1 VSVCD
6 HCVVTPRAVI
16 VGEDCAHLK
25 HVRNN
30 PSFFFC
36 FALRSIDCI
45 FVRVERTTWKRPCT
59 AAVRPRGTQLQKY
72 MGRVEVGAYQEK
84 AGGPVKAPVPIAAG
98 AEHPPITVSEPHQ
111 SNGVTAGSG
120 AVHADSATA
129 LKELR
134 NPTCLVGFANW
145 GFETRQIHAGQEP
158 DPTTGARA
166 VPIYQTT
173 SYQFRDSAHAQ
184 NLFALA
190 EIGNIYTRIMNPTQG
205 VLEARL
211 SSLEGGITTA
221 VGLPGALVVSSG
233 QSAETLAIL
242 TLAEAGSHI
251 VASPSLY
258 GGTYNLF
265 HYTLPKM
272 GIEVSFVDD
281 PHDLSQWKSAIRPN
295 TKAFYG
301 EVLANPR
308 NDVFDIEGVSKVAH
322 ENGIPLI
329 VDNTVPSPYGVRPIE
344 WGADIVVH
352 SLTKFI
358 GGHGTS
364 IGGAIIDGGTFDFGA
379 SGRFPNFTEPDPSYH
394 GLAYWPALGAG
405 SYIIKAR
412 VQMLRDLGM
421 AVSPFNAW
429 QILQGLETLS
439 LRMDRHWSNTDKVVA
454 FLQKQGQVESIN
466 YAGLPSSPWH
476 ERAKKYF
483 GGRGYGSVIAF
494 VLKGGREH
502 GQKFAEALKLHSHV
516 ANIGDVRS
524 LVIHPAS
531 TTHSQL
537 TEDEQRSAGVNPGLV
552 RLSVGLES
560 IDDILADLELG
571 FAAIK

>member
-1 VSVCD
+1 LFSRELAFSVPEM
-6 HCVVTPRAVI
+6 T
-16 VGEDCAHLK
+16 
-25 HVRNN
+25 NN
-30 PSFFFC
+30 
-36 FALRSIDCI
+36 L
-45 FVRVERTTWKRPCT
+45 
-59 AAVRPRGTQLQKY
+59 
-72 MGRVEVGAYQEK
+72 
-84 AGGPVKAPVPIAAG
+84 
-98 AEHPPITVSEPHQ
+98 
-111 SNGVTAGSG
+111 
-120 AVHADSATA
+120 
-129 LKELR
+129 
-134 NPTCLVGFANW
+134 

-166 VPIYQTT
+166 VPVYRTT
-173 SYQFRDSAHAQ
+173 SYVFRDAQHAQ

-211 SSLEGGITTA
+211 SSLEGGTATA
-221 VGLPGALVVSSG
+221 VGLPGALAVSSG
-233 QSAETLAIL
+233 QSAELLAIL
-242 TLAEAGSHI
+242 TLAEVGSHI

-272 GIEVSFVDD
+272 GIEVTFVED
-281 PHDLSQWKSAIRPN
+281 PDNLDQWKAAARPN

-308 NDVFDIEGVSKVAH
+308 NNVLDIEGISKVAH
-322 ENGIPLI
+322 EVGVPLI
-329 VDNTVPSPYGVRPIE
+329 VDNTVPTPYLIRPIE

-364 IGGAIIDGGTFDFGA
+364 IGGAIIDGGTFDF
-379 SGRFPNFTEPDPSYH
+379 SQNDKFPNFTEPDPSYH

-421 AVSPFNAW
+421 ATTPDNAFNF
-429 QILQGLETLS
+429 LQGLETLS
-439 LRMDRHWSNTDKVVA
+439 LRMERHWANAQKVGE
-454 FLQKQGQVESIN
+454 FLAKHPQVEEVF
-466 YAGLPSSPWH
+466 YAGLKTSKWH
-476 ERAKKYF
+476 DRAVKYGKGKGF
-483 GGRGYGSVIAF
+483 GSVLAF
-494 VLKGGREH
+494 NIKGGVEA
-502 GQKFAEALKLHSHV
+502 GQKFVAGLKLHSHV

-537 TEDEQRSAGVNPGLV
+537 TPEEQKSTGVFPGLV
-552 RLSVGLES
+552 RLSVGLET
-560 IDDILADLELG
+560 IEDILADLEAG
-571 FAAIK
+571 FAAAK

>member
-1 VSVCD
+1 
-6 HCVVTPRAVI
+6 
-16 VGEDCAHLK
+16 
-25 HVRNN
+25 
-30 PSFFFC
+30 
-36 FALRSIDCI
+36 
-45 FVRVERTTWKRPCT
+45 
-59 AAVRPRGTQLQKY
+59 
-72 MGRVEVGAYQEK
+72 M
-84 AGGPVKAPVPIAAG
+84 
-98 AEHPPITVSEPHQ
+98 
-111 SNGVTAGSG
+111 SN
-120 AVHADSATA
+120 
-129 LKELR
+129 
-134 NPTCLVGFANW
+134 ANW

-158 DPTTGARA
+158 DPATGSRA
-166 VPIYQTT
+166 LPIYQTT
-173 SYQFRDSAHAQ
+173 SYQFRDSAHAA
-184 NLFALA
+184 NLFALS

-211 SSLEGGITTA
+211 SSLEGGTATA
-221 VGLPGALVVSSG
+221 VGLPGALAVSSG
-233 QSAETLAIL
+233 QSAELLAIL
-242 TLAEAGSHI
+242 NLAEAGSHI

-258 GGTYNLF
+258 GGTYNLL

-272 GIEVSFVDD
+272 GIEVTFVDD
-281 PHDLSQWKSAIRPN
+281 PHDLQQWKSAVRPN

-301 EVLANPR
+301 EVLANPK

-322 ENGIPLI
+322 ESGVPLI
-329 VDNTVPSPYGVRPIE
+329 VDNTVPTPYGIRPLE

-352 SLTKFI
+352 SVTKFL

-364 IGGAIIDGGTFDFGA
+364 IGGAIVDGGKFDFSA
-379 SGRFPNFTEPDPSYH
+379 SGRFPMFTEPDPSYH

-412 VQMLRDLGM
+412 VQLLRDIGN
-421 AVSPFNAW
+421 AISPFNAW
-429 QILQGLETLS
+429 SILQGIETLS
-439 LRMDRHWSNTDKVVA
+439 LRMDRHWSNTDKVVE
-454 FLQKQGQVESIN
+454 FLQKQDQVASIN
-466 YAGLPSSPWH
+466 YAGLKSSPWN

-483 GGRGYGSVIAF
+483 GGRGFGSVIAF
-494 VLKGGREH
+494 ELKGGRAD

-537 TEDEQRSAGVNPGLV
+537 TEDEQRSSGVAPGLV

-560 IDDILADLELG
+560 IEDILEDLKLG

>member
-1 VSVCD
+1 LFSQELGFSLPEM
-6 HCVVTPRAVI
+6 T
-16 VGEDCAHLK
+16 
-25 HVRNN
+25 NN
-30 PSFFFC
+30 
-36 FALRSIDCI
+36 L
-45 FVRVERTTWKRPCT
+45 
-59 AAVRPRGTQLQKY
+59 
-72 MGRVEVGAYQEK
+72 
-84 AGGPVKAPVPIAAG
+84 
-98 AEHPPITVSEPHQ
+98 
-111 SNGVTAGSG
+111 
-120 AVHADSATA
+120 
-129 LKELR
+129 
-134 NPTCLVGFANW
+134 

-166 VPIYQTT
+166 VPVYRTT
-173 SYQFRDSAHAQ
+173 SYVFRDAQHAQ

-211 SSLEGGITTA
+211 SSLEGGTATA
-221 VGLPGALVVSSG
+221 VGLPGALAVSSG
-233 QSAETLAIL
+233 QSAELLAIL

-272 GIEVSFVDD
+272 GIEVTFVDD
-281 PHDLSQWKSAIRPN
+281 PDNLDQWKAAARPN

-308 NDVFDIEGVSKVAH
+308 NNVLDIEGISKVAH
-322 ENGIPLI
+322 EVGVPLI
-329 VDNTVPSPYGVRPIE
+329 VDNTVPTPYLIRPIE

-364 IGGAIIDGGTFDFGA
+364 IGGAIIDGGSFDF
-379 SGRFPNFTEPDPSYH
+379 SQNDRFPNFTEPDPSYH

-421 AVSPFNAW
+421 ATTPDNAFNF
-429 QILQGLETLS
+429 LQGLETLS
-439 LRMDRHWSNTDKVVA
+439 LRMERHWANAQKVGE
-454 FLQKQGQVESIN
+454 FLAKHPQVEEVF
-466 YAGLPSSPWH
+466 YAGLKTSKWH
-476 ERAKKYF
+476 DRAVKYGKGKGF
-483 GGRGYGSVIAF
+483 GSVLAF
-494 VLKGGREH
+494 NIKGGVEA
-502 GQKFAEALKLHSHV
+502 GQKFVAGLKLHSHV

-537 TEDEQRSAGVNPGLV
+537 TPEEQKSTGVFPGLV
-552 RLSVGLES
+552 RLSVGLET
-560 IDDILADLELG
+560 IEDILADLEAG
-571 FAAIK
+571 FAAAK